1 MIHTTGVH
9 EVSLSY
15 CACAREIPRDL
26 QLLRRGLYPSSQ
38 HKVRTCITFELLKLL
53 HLLALMGKVSTN
65 DMYRSI
71 ERLTCNTGVQMPR
84 SRYRPTMRCLTQW
97 RHLKALKR
105 SGRGHD
111 PSGAEGT
118 VDGGLAILCPSCPH
132 PGINLPSR
140 WREQPAEKQYVRVR
154 CSCRS
159 ICEILMSNISQVL
172 VLKARMHGC

>member
-1 MIHTTGVH
+1 
-9 EVSLSY
+9 
-15 CACAREIPRDL
+15 
-26 QLLRRGLYPSSQ
+26 
-38 HKVRTCITFELLKLL
+38 
-53 HLLALMGKVSTN
+53 
-65 DMYRSI
+65 
-71 ERLTCNTGVQMPR
+71 
-84 SRYRPTMRCLTQW
+84 MRCLTQW